1 MDSQSQ
7 KQKLFLE
14 GSIAKAL
21 FVLALPI
28 VLTNLLQSAYQ
39 LIDSFW
45 VGRLGAESVAAVSVS
60 FPLIFLMTAL
70 GAGFSIAGSTLV
82 AQYVGAKNQ
91 KQVNHVSAQTLIMVV
106 LTSLLLGSIGFI
118 FAPSILHLMG
128 VGADVFPH
136 ALGFLRVSFVGLV
149 FIFGFF
155 MFQSLMN
162 AVGKTKIPIII
173 VLCTVLLNLILD
185 PLFIFGFGLIPAYG
199 VMGAA
204 FATLGTQFLASFIGL
219 VILLRGKQ
227 GIHLRWKN
235 FKPDFSFVK
244 KAFRLGFPASIEQ
257 SARALGFTM
266 MSFLVTSFGTLTM
279 AAYGVGG
286 NVLMTVIIPALGIS
300 IAIGILVGQ
309 NIGAGNKERAVEIA
323 RLGSLIAFGIL
334 TLCGI
339 LSFVFAR
346 SLATFFVPGDIEVI
360 TEAARFIRIMSLSFG
375 FIGIQMAYNG
385 VLRASGNMIA
395 PMMMTLISQWVIQ
408 FPLAYILSK
417 HTSLEFTGIWYAF
430 PISNVIMFVI
440 AYIWFKNTPWQE
452 KKLTEEEEQVIDAS
466 EEILIHEGVK
476 NK

>member
-1 MDSQSQ
+1 MKAQQ
-7 KQKLFLE
+7 KKQHLFLE
-14 GSIAKAL
+14 GSITKAL
-21 FVLALPI
+21 LVLALPI

-39 LIDSFW
+39 LTDSFW

-82 AQYVGAKNQ
+82 AQYTGAK
-91 KQVNHVSAQTLIMVV
+91 KQTQVDHISAQTIVMVV
-106 LTSLLLGSIGFI
+106 LTSITLGSLGFI
-118 FAPSILHLMG
+118 FAPNILHLMG
-128 VGADVFPH
+128 VGEDVFSH

-149 FIFGFF
+149 FIFGFA

-173 VLCTVLLNLILD
+173 VGCTVLLNLILD
-185 PLFIFGFGLIPAYG
+185 PLFIFGFGPIPAYG

-204 FATLGTQFLASFIGL
+204 FATLGTQFLASLTGL
-219 VILLRGKQ
+219 IVLMKGKQ
-227 GIHLRWKN
+227 GIHVRWHN
-235 FKPDFSFVK
+235 FKPDLSFIK
-244 KAFRLGFPASIEQ
+244 KAFRLGLPASIEQ

-286 NVLMTVIIPALGIS
+286 NVLMTIIIPALGIS

-323 RLGSLIAFGIL
+323 RIGSLVAFGVL
-334 TLCGI
+334 TVCGI
-339 LSFVFAR
+339 LSFIFAKP
-346 SLATFFVPGDIEVI
+346 LTTFFVPGDIEVT

-375 FIGIQMAYNG
+375 FIGVQMAYNG
-385 VLRASGNMIA
+385 VLRASGNMTA
-395 PMMMTLISQWVIQ
+395 PMIMTLVSQWVIQ

-417 HTSLEFTGIWYAF
+417 HTSLGFTGIWYAF
-430 PISNVIMFVI
+430 PISNIVMFVVT
-440 AYIWFKNTPWQE
+440 YIWIKNTPWQE
-452 KKLTEEEEQVIDAS
+452 KQLTKEEEQIIEAS
-466 EEILIHEGVK
+466 EEILITEGVK